1 LGKADFTTFKA
12 MKDTNFLGSQGAV
25 GGYPGKIYFEVA
37 KAWVLNENRVIDS
50 MVAARERN
58 KLMFFARFDANRES
72 MKTYLFNGP
81 VNNPNRIL
89 FLVFDFEKNLIAHAG
104 FKSTNSNFIELDN
117 VMKIDEND
125 TISMYSIIT
134 ILLNWVKNYYP
145 EKTIVLKVL
154 STNHR
159 ALRLYQKL
167 GFEEYGNSPL
177 RLSGG
182 TNGNASLN
190 VCIEHD
196 SNTYERM
203 ILMKIE

>member
-1 LGKADFTTFKA
+1 